1 MKRGYKLQTDGTD
14 NHLML
19 VNVRDHGL
27 TGSKVETLLDHL
39 HITINKN
46 TIIGDKSAMTP
57 GGLRIGTP
65 AVTTRGYMEADM
77 RQVADFLDRAIR
89 LSKLLQDQAGS
100 KKLKDFV

>member
-1 MKRGYKLQTDGTD
+1 
-14 NHLML
+14 ML

-27 TGSKVETLLDHL
+27 TGSKVETLLDHI

-65 AVTTRGYMEADM
+65 AITTRGYLEDDT
-77 RQVADFLDRAIR
+77 RQVADFLDRAIK
-89 LSKLLQDQAGS
+89 LSL
-100 KKLKDFV
+100 